1 MSEVKWI
8 KITTDIFDD
17 EKMYAIET
25 LPDGQVIELVWF
37 KILCLAGKCNQNG
50 FLMVSNKIAYT
61 DEMLSKVFRI
71 ELGTLQ
77 RALDIF
83 QKLEMIELVED
94 KYMISNWLKHQNVDG
109 LEDIRSKNRERQRKF
124 REKQK
129 ILSLEDNSNVTCNV
143 TVTSQN
149 NVISNVT
156 PSLSISNNIN
166 SNNTDIS
173 ILVNNIINKYPN
185 KSSISTGQK
194 KLIDILMN
202 AVDSEGL
209 VNDISIAVYLYL
221 EEHRKKNP
229 DDASYRYVHNF
240 SKFLEEDMPYWL
252 TQVGKKEDSES
263 WEYT

>member
-1 MSEVKWI
+1 MADVKWI

-77 RALDIF
+77 RALEVF

-94 KYMISNWLKHQNVDG
+94 KYMISNWLKHQNEDG

-129 ILSLEDNSNVTCNV
+129 ILSLESNSNVTCNV

-149 NVISNVT
+149 NVTSNVT
-156 PSLSISNNIN
+156 PSISISISN
-166 SNNTDIS
+166 IS
-173 ILVNNIINKYPN
+173 NIIDNILNIYPN
-185 KSSISTGQK
+185 KGGLATAK
-194 KLIDILMN
+194 VKLMNLIMETLPNNQESFANDILSSLNIYME
-202 AVDSEGL
+202 D
-209 VNDISIAVYLYL
+209 Y
-221 EEHRKKNP
+221 KKNHT
-229 DDASYRYVHNF
+229 DNYKYVPRF
-240 SKFLEEDMPYWL
+240 EKWIDEDMEYWL
-252 TQVGKKEDSES
+252 SQINKNSDDSES
-263 WEYT
+263 WEFT